1 MLLSEF
7 SPSMPTSLLAL
18 LITLGSILR
27 SRLDLQLEIL
37 ALRHQIGVLERSVHK
52 RPRLTSTD
60 RLLWVSLSGFWRH
73 WRSALLIVKP
83 ETVVAWH
90 RKGFRLFW
98 SWKVRHGQQGRP
110 AISRQTRDLIRR
122 MCRENPTLEKRI
134 ASTARLQMPIFTRP
148 PFRAR
153 CSAPAK
159 GDDGLCGSRQPDS
172 DPVGEWY

>member
-1 MLLSEF
+1 
-7 SPSMPTSLLAL
+7 MPTSLLAL

-60 RLLWVSLSGFWRH
+60 RLLWVSLSRFWRH

-122 MCRENPTLEKRI
+122 MC
-134 ASTARLQMPIFTRP
+134 M
-148 PFRAR
+148 
-153 CSAPAK
+153 
-159 GDDGLCGSRQPDS
+159 G
-172 DPVGEWY
+172 